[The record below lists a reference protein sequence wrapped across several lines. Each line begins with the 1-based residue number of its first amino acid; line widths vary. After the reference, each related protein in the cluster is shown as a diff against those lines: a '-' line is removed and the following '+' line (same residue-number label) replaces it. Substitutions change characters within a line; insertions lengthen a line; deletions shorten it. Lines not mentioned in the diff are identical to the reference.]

1 MKTHPLG
8 SAGPPVSALALGCM
22 GMSDWYGPADE
33 AENIATIHA
42 AIDAGINLL
51 DTGVFYG
58 MGHNEMLLGRA
69 LEGRRMVG
77 KSVPAFCTWPSDSRL
92 AASSLKAGAERL
104 TLYKHRSR

>member
-1 MKTHPLG
+1 
-8 SAGPPVSALALGCM
+8 
-22 GMSDWYGPADE
+22 
-33 AENIATIHA
+33 
-42 AIDAGINLL
+42 
-51 DTGVFYG
+51 